1 MTEVIEL
8 KTDRLILRQW
18 ENYDLLPFA
27 NMNADPDVMKY
38 YPSTLSE
45 SESNQ
50 LANRIKGFITERSW
64 GFWAVET
71 INENEFIGF
80 VGLHKPTYDLPITP
94 CVEVGWRLSKPYWGK
109 GYATEAAKE
118 SLRFAFEDLNLKA
131 VYSFASVSN
140 KRSISV
146 MDRLNMVNTGN
157 NFEHPII
164 PEGHSLR
171 EHVLYKITKKQWN
184 NSVV

>member
-1 MTEVIEL
+1 MGEGAKLITE
-8 KTDRLILRQW
+8 RLVLRQW
-18 ENYDLLPFA
+18 QESDYMPFSR
-27 NMNADPDVMKY
+27 MNADPVVMEY

-45 SESNQ
+45 DESNAMADK
-50 LANRIKGFITERSW
+50 LKGLISEQSW
-64 GFWAVET
+64 GFWAIET
-71 INENEFIGF
+71 KNEKEFIGF
-80 VGLHKPTYDLPITP
+80 VGLHKPTYDLPVSP
-94 CVEVGWRLSKPYWGK
+94 CIEVGWRLAKEYWGR

-118 SLRFAFEDLNLKA
+118 SLRFAFEELDIGE

-140 KRSISV
+140 KKSRSV
-146 MDRLNMVNTGN
+146 MERLSMSDTRN

-184 NSVV
+184 NNAV